1 VSSNYPLGQED
12 LEVLNE
18 SGGYLWSTLA
28 ELNVL
33 YENAKQDANSIARNE
48 LALKMSAVVQSI
60 MDLYHFERFISIEG
74 DVS

>member
-1 VSSNYPLGQED
+1 VSSNYPLGKQD

-48 LALKMSAVVQSI
+48 LALKMSAIVQSI
-60 MDLYHFERFISIEG
+60 MELYHFERFLSIEG

>member
-1 VSSNYPLGQED
+1 MSSNYPLGQED

-18 SGGYLWSTLA
+18 TGGNLWTTLV

-48 LALKMSAVVQSI
+48 LALKMSNVVQSI
-60 MDLYHFERFISIEG
+60 MDLHHFERFINIEKE
-74 DVS
+74 VS